1 MSVFKKLGEGV
12 ADLSELN
19 VNTFTGDISGVV
31 VDEASKGS
39 VLDWGKLIAA
49 AKASGNVKLIAAVKI
64 KFDGDSDSYYATDIP
79 KDMLDAHVAAVEAG
93 QKIREGL
100 VEMFKDALDLK

>member
-1 MSVFKKLGEGV
+1 MSVFKKLAEGV

-31 VDEASKGS
+31 DQDTEGS
-39 VLDWGKLIAA
+39 VLDWGKLLAA
-49 AKASGNVKLIAAVKI
+49 AKASGNVKLVAAIKV
-64 KFDGDSDSYYATDIP
+64 KFDGDSDSYYANDIS
-79 KDMLDAHVAAVEAG
+79 KDMLDAHIAAVEAG

-100 VEMFKDALDLK
+100 VEMFKDVLDLK